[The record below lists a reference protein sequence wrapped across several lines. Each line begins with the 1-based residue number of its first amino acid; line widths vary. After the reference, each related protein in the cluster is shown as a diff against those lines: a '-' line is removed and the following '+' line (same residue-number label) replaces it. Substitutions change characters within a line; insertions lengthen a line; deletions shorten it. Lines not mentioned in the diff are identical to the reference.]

1 VFTEGCPS
9 RPFLKDETMISLRD
23 LVVNRTNNF
32 KLIRMITSSA
42 VSVSHAYPISLDIT
56 AIEPLDP
63 DAPAGELAPIG
74 WTQVVGPLVGNA
86 AARWTEIPDPSS
98 GVSDNH
104 FIGWDAPGDE
114 SVCANNG
121 IPANH

>member
-1 VFTEGCPS
+1 
-9 RPFLKDETMISLRD
+9 MISLRD
-23 LVVNRTNNF
+23 MAVDRTNNF
-32 KLIRMITSSA
+32 NLICMITSSA
-42 VSVSHAYPISLDIT
+42 VSVSHAYPNSSDIT
-56 AIEPLDP
+56 AIEPLGP
-63 DAPAGELAPIG
+63 DASAGELVPIG
-74 WTQVVGPLVGNA
+74 GTQVAGPLVGNA

-114 SVCANNG
+114 SVCTNNG